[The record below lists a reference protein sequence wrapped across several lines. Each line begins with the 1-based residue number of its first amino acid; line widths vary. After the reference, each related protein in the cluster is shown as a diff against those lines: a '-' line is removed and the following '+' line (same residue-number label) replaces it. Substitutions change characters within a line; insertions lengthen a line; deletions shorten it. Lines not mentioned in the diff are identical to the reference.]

1 MCYNRSILG
10 SEYMKVGFLKPD
22 NTVDYMEY
30 YEVEKYCMKKINEY
44 VSISKEN
51 FQEFELF
58 SKKYTYFKPY
68 FDFVMVVLKYAMVNP
83 LYETGKKIYYD
94 GNNLKCDLIEKTNQQ
109 DNIDQSLMD
118 YTVWGYLSDDQT
130 LCIRPAN
137 LDDFNNSF
145 IDYRGIN
152 IGSMY
157 ALHDLLFTTIWNQY
171 LIDNES
177 LASYF
182 CGERASLLINRSSL
196 VKYLGL
202 LQVTNYGKYAPNF
215 LIYNSMLYSAEQRY
229 IVEYVK
235 EYRAYEITCENAFLS
250 RDEFDSVKSLV
261 KEMRTYENR

>member
-30 YEVEKYCMKKINEY
+30 YEVEKYCMKKIKEY

-58 SKKYTYFKPY
+58 SKQYTYFKPY
-68 FDFVMVVLKYAMVNP
+68 FDFVMVVLKYTMINP
-83 LYETGKKIYYD
+83 LYESGKKIYYD
-94 GNNLKCDLIEKTNQQ
+94 GSNLKSSLIEKSNQY
-109 DNIDQSLMD
+109 DNIDQSLMFD
-118 YTVWGYLSDDQT
+118 TIWGYLCDDHT
-130 LCIRPAN
+130 LCIQPAN
-137 LDDFNNSF
+137 SNDFNNSF

-157 ALHDLLFTTIWNQY
+157 ALHDLLFPTIWNQY
-171 LIDNES
+171 LIDSVS
-177 LASYF
+177 LVSYF
-182 CGERASLLINRSSL
+182 GGERASLLLNRASL
-196 VKYLGL
+196 VRYLGL
-202 LQVTNYGKYAPNF
+202 LQVTNYGKDTLNF
-215 LIYNSMLYSAEQRY
+215 LVYNSMLYSEEQRK

-235 EYRAYEITCENAFLS
+235 EYRAYEFTCENAFLS

-261 KEMRTYENR
+261 KGMRNV